1 MRASWSLLL
10 LGVLSLG
17 ALGGVVSCDTDEVR
31 GNIDGARSSAASV
44 ASGTRQACQASKTTL
59 ATLGD
64 QAQQLAD
71 NPDLRTRLAPQI
83 RDTVDTLVTQV
94 GSRPELG
101 GVVAA
106 ARDLAGAVGSANE
119 AQVEVAARQ
128 AVVAVK
134 GAQGVCD
141 LAT

>member
-1 MRASWSLLL
+1 MRLPRTLLL
-10 LGVLSLG
+10 AGALCLG
-17 ALGGVVSCDTDEVR
+17 AVSCDTADDIR
-31 GNIDGARSSAASV
+31 GGVEGARNSAASV
-44 ASGTRQACQASKTTL
+44 ASGTKQACQASRTTL
-59 ATLGD
+59 AGLGD

-83 RDTVDTLVTQV
+83 RQNVDKLVTQV

-106 ARDLAGAVGSANE
+106 ARDLASAVGTANE
-119 AQVEVAARQ
+119 TQVEVAARQ

-134 GAQGVCD
+134 TAQGVCD

>member
-1 MRASWSLLL
+1 MRRTAVSLLTFAAL
-10 LGVLSLG
+10 VGAGTACDAADDVQRGV
-17 ALGGVVSCDTDEVR
+17 
-31 GNIDGARSSAASV
+31 DGARSSAASV
-44 ASGTRQACQASKTTL
+44 ASGTRQACQAGKGTL

-64 QAQQLAD
+64 QAGQLAD
-71 NPDLRTRLAPQI
+71 NPDLRTRLAPQVKQ
-83 RDTVDTLVTQV
+83 TVDKLVSQM

-106 ARDLAGAVGSANE
+106 ARDLGSAVGDANATQVKLA
-119 AQVEVAARQ
+119 AQQ
-128 AVVAVK
+128 TVVAVK

>member
-1 MRASWSLLL
+1 MRRWLAALPLVLL
-10 LGVLSLG
+10 LG
-17 ALGGVVSCDTDEVR
+17 AVSCDAAGEVQ
-31 GNIDGARSSAASV
+31 GGIDQARSSAAS
-44 ASGTRQACQASKTTL
+44 ATAGLRQACTASRTSL

-64 QAQQLAD
+64 LAQQLAD
-71 NPDLRTRLAPQI
+71 NPDLRTRLAP
-83 RDTVDTLVTQV
+83 RVRTAVDELVGQV
-94 GSRPELG
+94 GSRPELR

-106 ARDLAGAVGSANE
+106 ARDLTSAIGTANR
-119 AQVEVAARQ
+119 AQVELAAKQ

>member
-1 MRASWSLLL
+1 MRRRVLAAAFLALL
-10 LGVLSLG
+10 LGAASCSAADDVQK
-17 ALGGVVSCDTDEVR
+17 GVDQ
-31 GNIDGARSSAASV
+31 ARSSAASV
-44 ASGTRQACQASKTTL
+44 AAGTRQACTASRSTL

-64 QAQQLAD
+64 LAQRLAD
-71 NPDLRTRLAPQI
+71 NPDLRTRLAPQV
-83 RDTVDTLVTQV
+83 RTTVDALVGQI
-94 GSRPELG
+94 GSRPELR

-106 ARDLAGAVGSANE
+106 ARDLASAVGHANRT
-119 AQVEVAARQ
+119 QVELAAKE